1 MKTVLIIDDDA
12 DCRRVLGA
20 VLSQHGWQVFQASEG
35 EEGIELARQHHP
47 FIVLCDLLMPRVNGF
62 KVCRELRADDSL
74 QQTHIVIT
82 SGRNFDADRQAAFD
96 AGADDYLPKPVDMNR
111 LLSVVSQWNVEPPPA
126 PPEKPVAG
134 SPAKIFGPAKLKFW
148 GVRGST
154 PAPGPHTVQYGGN
167 TSCIEVRAKGELII
181 LDAGTGLRLLG
192 RELLAEFHDQPLHLT
207 LLLTHTHWDH
217 IQGLPF
223 FGPIYQP
230 QNRLRILGYE
240 GARHGLSTVLSSQME
255 SPFFPVAMHEVPAN
269 VEVEELKDM
278 KFSVG
283 RVRVEACFANH
294 PGICVGYRLFTSEG
308 SIAYFPDNEPHFAA
322 NGADPNASRE
332 FLLNAERKMIE
343 FLRGTDVLIMDSQYD
358 REEYKTHT
366 GWGHAC
372 IDDVVTLALKA
383 EVKRLFLFHHDP
395 DHDDA
400 KVSQM
405 ADYARELVKAQ
416 RGKLQVEAAREGMV
430 VELAAMGRPAS

>member
-20 VLSQHGWQVFQASEG
+20 VLNQSGWQVFHAG
-35 EEGIELARQHHP
+35 GGTEGIELARQHRP
-47 FIVLCDLLMPRVNGF
+47 RVVLCDLLMPHVNGF
-62 KVCRELRADDSL
+62 KVCQELRADSAL
-74 QQTHIVIT
+74 RQTAIVVT
-82 SGRNFDADRQAAFD
+82 SGRNFEADRRAAFE
-96 AGADDYLPKPVDMNR
+96 AGADDYLPKPVEPGTLVAALARFEIND
-111 LLSVVSQWNVEPPPA
+111 VPPP
-126 PPEKPVAG
+126 PERPVELPTRVAG
-134 SPAKIFGPAKLKFW
+134 AARLKFW

-154 PAPGPHTVQYGGN
+154 PAPGAGTVKYGGN

-192 RELLAEFHDQPLHLT
+192 KQLIEEFKEQPLHLT

-223 FGPIYQP
+223 FQPVYKP

-240 GARHGLSTVLSSQME
+240 GARHGLSNILSSQME
-255 SPFFPVAMHEVPAN
+255 NPFFPVTLRELPAN
-269 VEVEELKDM
+269 LQIEELKEM

-294 PGICVGYRLFTSEG
+294 PGICVGYRLFTGEG
-308 SIAYFPDNEPHFAA
+308 SVAYFPDNEPHYVA
-322 NGADPNASRE
+322 NGSDPKLSLE
-332 FLLNAERKMIE
+332 YLQGQERKIIS
-343 FLRGTDVLIMDSQYD
+343 FLRGVDVLIMDAQYD
-358 REEYKTHT
+358 RTEYQDHV

-372 IDDVVTLALKA
+372 LDDVVALALKA
-383 EVKRLFLFHHDP
+383 EVKKLYLFHHDP

-400 KVSQM
+400 KIADMAEEARRIVKSQN
-405 ADYARELVKAQ
+405 
-416 RGKLQVEAAREGMV
+416 GKLQVEAAREGAV
-430 VELAAMGRPAS
+430 VELASIAQAVR